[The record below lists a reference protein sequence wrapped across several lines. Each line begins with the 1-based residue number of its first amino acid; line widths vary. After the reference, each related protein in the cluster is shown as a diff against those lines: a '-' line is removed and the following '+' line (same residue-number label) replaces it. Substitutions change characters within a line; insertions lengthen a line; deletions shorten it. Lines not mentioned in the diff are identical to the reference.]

1 MKKLKKICSVIVAYV
16 LVLSMVISPFD
27 AMAAST
33 PQFAVED
40 CTVVQGDEFTVDSSS
55 TYSVLELYEFHD
67 GELSETTTQ
76 NIYEFNAPESAYYK
90 IEYWDKSYNDLK
102 LKWVV
107 QNSDG
112 TILRTHEGTPESAF
126 FQFMNEGET
135 YYFAV
140 SQLDNNTETISY
152 RCIVRMVEQELTVG
166 EETLDQ
172 GGFFAFTPEE
182 SGTYRF
188 YDATMLNT
196 NFKIYDSDFNL
207 LAGGGKCALE
217 VYAERI
223 ECELKGG
230 QTYFLDVYDW
240 GDSMEDC
247 YVGVKKLHGEP
258 TSIELD
264 WHWPQE
270 DYTMEQGDS
279 EILDAII
286 LPGDC
291 FTGDVTWTTSDESV
305 VSFNCDCGWSS
316 RPLKAKGVG
325 TAVITATLANG
336 LSDSITI
343 TVVGGSEPDIEPDE
357 EVILTS
363 VEIENMP
370 SKTVYEIGETLDTNG
385 LKLRFTY
392 SNGSSGIT
400 DFGYT
405 TSGFDSTTAG
415 SKTVTVEYGGLTTS
429 FTVTVNEEQVLEDSA
444 QLIMSGLETMAGKEI
459 TVTLSVENN
468 PGIAGLAVSLKYD
481 ESVLTLKDTENGG
494 LFSGF
499 TAAKNFAWDESEDV
513 VEDGVLATYTF
524 VVAEDAPA
532 GDYDI
537 EVIIRSCT
545 NDNLDDVELVTVNGK
560 ISVIDFVYG
569 DSNGDQ
575 EIDMKDVVSLRK
587 YITNFDYDTDT
598 SSENVDFGADA
609 NGDAKIDMK
618 DVVILR
624 KYITN
629 YDYDTDSSTVVLGPQ

>member
-76 NIYEFNAPESAYYK
+76 NIYEFIAPESAYYK

-135 YYFAV
+135 YYFGV

-166 EETLDQ
+166 EETLDP
-172 GGFFAFTPEE
+172 GGFFSFTPEE

-188 YDATMLNT
+188 YDATELLT
-196 NFKIYDSDFNL
+196 RFEVYDLDYNL
-207 LAGGGKCALE
+207 LAGGGADALSLD
-217 VYAERI
+217 AERVV
-223 ECELKGG
+223 CELEGG
-230 QTYFLDVYDW
+230 QTYFLDVHDW
-240 GDSMEDC
+240 GESGEDC

-258 TSIELD
+258 TLIEID
-264 WHWPQE
+264 WTEE
-270 DYTMEQGDS
+270 DYTLEQGS
-279 EILDAII
+279 YVRLKTII
-286 LPGDC
+286 FPEDC
-291 FTGDVTWTTSDESV
+291 IAGDVEWTTSNESV
-305 VSFNCDCGWSS
+305 VYLIGGASIG
-316 RPLKAKGVG
+316 KAITIATVNNG

-357 EVILTS
+357 EVTLTS

-405 TSGFDSTTAG
+405 TSGFDSATAG

-459 TVTLSVENN
+459 TVALTVENN

-560 ISVIDFVYG
+560 ISVIDFIYG

-575 EIDMKDVVSLRK
+575 KIDMKDVVLLRK
-587 YITNFDYDTDT
+587 YITNFDYDTNT
-598 SSENVDFGADA
+598 SSENVEFGADA
-609 NGDAKIDMK
+609 NGDDKIDMK